1 MTRWSATGVVLLL
14 ALAIAACGG
23 NQSQPGSAPGE
34 GSATA
39 QPAASPTAPA
49 GAQYIPGF
57 AASDLRAAF
66 EKRGLKCQ
74 APVQERATTSWVCEG
89 VTPLITY
96 HVEFY
101 GAPARIEYVRA
112 VVSQGGRA
120 AVEAPKSFL
129 GAVAALKYEGGEP
142 ETAKNWVEAN
152 FDTGGEAMFGPVKY
166 RLSGE
171 PRRMILE
178 LKAPGSDW

>member
-1 MTRWSATGVVLLL
+1 MTRWSATGVMLVV

-34 GSATA
+34 GGATA

-49 GAQYIPGF
+49 GALWIPGL
-57 AASDLRAAF
+57 AASDLRAAL

-74 APVQERATTSWVCEG
+74 APVAARATTSWVCEG

-101 GAPARIEYVRA
+101 GAPAKIEYVRA

-120 AVEAPKSFL
+120 AVDAPKSFL
-129 GAVAALKYEGGEP
+129 SAVAALKFEGAQP

-152 FDTGGEAMFGPVKY
+152 FAAGGDAMFGPVKY

-171 PRRMILE
+171 PRRMVLE